1 MRKSDYSIWWSDDK
15 SRSSFFDPIRMSTPI
30 YRLKDDH
37 VATCGHVRGLYQ
49 KVVDEFHAKNEDIIM
64 GGSRVK
70 GLGFMEPG
78 APSLNAPDR
87 SDAVPKNFLYDNFA

>member
-1 MRKSDYSIWWSDDK
+1 ME
-15 SRSSFFDPIRMSTPI
+15 TPNFI
-30 YRLKDDH
+30 LKDDH

-64 GGSRVK
+64 AGTRVK

-78 APSLNAPDR
+78 APTLNAPDR
-87 SDAVPKNFLYDNFA
+87 SDAVPKNFLYDNFAQSANVYDKDYIDE